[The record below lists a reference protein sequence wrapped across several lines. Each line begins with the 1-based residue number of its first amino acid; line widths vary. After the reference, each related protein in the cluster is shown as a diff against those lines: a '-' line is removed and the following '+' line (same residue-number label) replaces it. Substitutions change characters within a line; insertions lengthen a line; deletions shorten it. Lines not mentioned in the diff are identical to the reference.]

1 MSRRFSLLVALV
13 ETLLF
18 FAMFLVST
26 WMWTLLDANLEISW
40 YLAPMKGVL
49 LAMIFQASLFYS
61 DLYDFRSV
69 IPPRALLSRLIA
81 ALVLAVL
88 IGGLAYIIFTELGD
102 RRVFAAALGLSA
114 IIFVIWRT
122 ILSRYIGAQAR
133 TRVLIMGT
141 GSLAAELS
149 TMIKEREPLGYRLVG
164 LLRGQKDDRRR
175 REGDTQPPEVS
186 GEIEAVEPDVVGTSD
201 QLKEICRSSQA
212 DMVVVAM
219 NDRRG
224 NLPVSDLLDLKFQGV
239 EIVEGVAL
247 YERFAEKIYL
257 TDLKPSWMIFSDGFR
272 RSDLRKVSKRL
283 LDISASLFGLI
294 VAGIPMAITA
304 LLVKITSPGPAI
316 YAQERVGEFG
326 KVFTIY
332 KFRSMRTDS
341 EKTGP
346 QLASKVDPRVTR
358 FGNFIR
364 KTRLDELPQ
373 LWNVLKGDMSLVGPR
388 PERPYFVVKLQR
400 EIPFFRQ
407 RLFVKPGVTGL
418 AQVKF
423 RYAETADD
431 SLQKLQYDLA
441 YIKNMGI
448 LYDIQI
454 ILETIKVMVF
464 RRGAH

>member
-1 MSRRFSLLVALV
+1 MLVALV
-13 ETLLF
+13 ETVLF
-18 FAMFLVST
+18 CIGF
-26 WMWTLLDANLEISW
+26 
-40 YLAPMKGVL
+40 L
-49 LAMIFQASLFYS
+49 LAAWVRLDTSPLDQFAYLMLNAISMAVILQASLFYS

-69 IPPRALLSRLIA
+69 TPIRALMSRLLGAQVIA
-81 ALVLAVL
+81 GPLLALLYFGIPELEVGRGVFLLAMVFC
-88 IGGLAYIIFTELGD
+88 GGLFL
-102 RRVFAAALGLSA
+102 
-114 IIFVIWRT
+114 IWRL
-122 ILSRYIGAQAR
+122 ILGKYTGSKAR

-141 GSLAAELS
+141 GGLAVELAA
-149 TMIKEREPLGYRLVG
+149 MIKEREPLGYRMVG
-164 LLRGQKDDRRR
+164 MLRAQNTGQGEERRR
-175 REGDTQPPEVS
+175 RDEDDATPAPEASGDVD
-186 GEIEAVEPDVVGTSD
+186 GVEEDIVGTSD
-201 QLKEICRSSQA
+201 QLKEVCRKTQA
-212 DMVVVAM
+212 DVVVVAM

-224 NLPVSDLLDLKFQGV
+224 NLPVTDLLDLKFQGV
-239 EIVEGVAL
+239 DVVEGVTL

-257 TDLKPSWMIFSDGFR
+257 RDLKPSWMVFSDGFR
-272 RSDLRKVSKRL
+272 RSDLRKVSKRM
-283 LDISASLFGLI
+283 LDIFVSVVGII
-294 VAGIPMAITA
+294 VAAIPMLITA
-304 LLVKITSPGPAI
+304 MLVKLTSPGPAI

-326 KVFTIY
+326 RVFTIY

-341 EKTGP
+341 EKSGP
-346 QLASKVDPRVTR
+346 QLASKVDARVTR

-373 LWNVLKGDMSLVGPR
+373 LWNVLRGDMSLVGPR

-423 RYAETADD
+423 RYAESTDD

-464 RRGAH
+464 RKGAH